1 MNTENGNA
9 AWLLFSLV
17 TPHLPLSDPHFVM
30 DYFNTS
36 IHTPEGV
43 GLYTLLQVRDNV
55 RIRTL

>member
-17 TPHLPLSDPHFVM
+17 TPHLPLPDPHFVM

-43 GLYTLLQVRDNV
+43 GLYTLLQVSDRQ
-55 RIRTL
+55 